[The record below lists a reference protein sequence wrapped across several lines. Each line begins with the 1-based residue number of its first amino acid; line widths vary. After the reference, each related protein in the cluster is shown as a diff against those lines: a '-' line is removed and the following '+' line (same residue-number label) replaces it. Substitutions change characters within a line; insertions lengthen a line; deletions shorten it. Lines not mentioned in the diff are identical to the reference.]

1 MFLRFKTPSWLH
13 GWLRVALLNAVAG
26 VAVAAIFAGVL
37 QACPAY
43 MWAWK
48 DYVCDNVTKITRM
61 SDVPMERRMVM
72 KLGPD
77 YKYLM
82 FLRDATPTNAVIYY
96 PTSADNDARTSRPP
110 FHGSPQRQ
118 AVSCACALSASCG
131 HGRRIRRYV
140 VEQKDNPCGHC
151 QRPQY
156 RQTALQGPRWLRH
169 RCTAHGQP
177 SVTSFI
183 KQSGVCKL

>member
-96 PTSADNDARTSRPP
+96 PTSADFTTTMPGRPDHHFTGRLNDK
-110 FHGSPQRQ
+110 
-118 AVSCACALSASCG
+118 LSAVRVLYP
-131 HGRRIRRYV
+131 RRV
-140 VEQKDNPCGHC
+140 VTEDEFG
-151 QRPQY
+151 
-156 RQTALQGPRWLRH
+156 
-169 RCTAHGQP
+169 
-177 SVTSFI
+177 VTSWSKKI
-183 KQSGVCKL
+183 THVAIVNGRNIDKLPYKAPDGYDTGVLPMDSLQSLPL